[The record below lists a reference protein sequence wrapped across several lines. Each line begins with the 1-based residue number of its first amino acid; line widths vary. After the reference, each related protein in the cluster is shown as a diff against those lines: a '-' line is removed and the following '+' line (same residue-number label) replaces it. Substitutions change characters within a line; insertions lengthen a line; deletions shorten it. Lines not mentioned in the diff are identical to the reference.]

1 MAIIYGPN
9 MARLGVARRLMPT
22 ILMKAYTTHR
32 ERSDVF
38 LSYQHKDQDT
48 AVTLAK
54 ELSDLNC
61 DVFIDVYD
69 DTLFPG
75 DNDLDDALMEAITNA
90 ATMLVVVS
98 DDTQDSWWVP
108 WEIGVST
115 PSGTPK
121 AMYKPRANRR
131 LPEYLEK
138 LDRLANPIAASTWI
152 LLNK

>member
-48 AVTLAK
+48 ALTLAK
-54 ELSDLNC
+54 ELSGLNL
-61 DVFIDVYD
+61 DVFIDIYD

-75 DNDLDDALMEAITNA
+75 DTDLDDALVEAITNA
-90 ATMLVVVS
+90 ATMLIVVS

-121 AMYKPRANRR
+121 AMYKPRTNRR
-131 LPEYLEK
+131 LPKYPGKLKRLE
-138 LDRLANPIAASTWI
+138 NPILAAFWI
-152 LLNK
+152 ILKK